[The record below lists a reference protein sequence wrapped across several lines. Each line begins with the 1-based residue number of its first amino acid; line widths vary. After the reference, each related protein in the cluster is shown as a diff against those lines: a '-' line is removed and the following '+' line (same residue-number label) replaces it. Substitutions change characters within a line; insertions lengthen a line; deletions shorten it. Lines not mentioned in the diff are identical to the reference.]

1 MIHGPAL
8 TDGHELWVVTKRA
21 RLWVQAGL
29 SRGSLV
35 ASSTPL
41 FGVLLG
47 TSTLQEL
54 QRRYRER
61 KKKLLCLASI
71 VLEIQ
76 QGYVLVLTLFGV
88 SFPTLLKYP
97 LGAMISYHSGT
108 SKA

>member
-1 MIHGPAL
+1 M
-8 TDGHELWVVTKRA
+8 
-21 RLWVQAGL
+21 
-29 SRGSLV
+29 

-54 QRRYRER
+54 QRRYGEQ
-61 KKKLLCLASI
+61 KKKLLCLASL

-76 QGYVLVLTLFGV
+76 QGYVLVLTLFGI
-88 SFPTLLKYP
+88 SFPTPLNYP